1 MMVRAQSPRLLSFLN
16 LVETTI
22 QNEEPDVVCK
32 SRTVNYHKGVA
43 CLVLSDGNTIH
54 LQCFHLADGKICLKA
69 SVLWQIGGVP
79 GEYSIYPTDNF
90 DWLTAAYN
98 VMNVW
103 KAGPIAAAA
112 AASS

>member
-1 MMVRAQSPRLLSFLN
+1 MVRAQSPRLLSFLN

-54 LQCFHLADGKICLKA
+54 LQCFHLADGKICLEA

-79 GEYSIYPTDNF
+79 GEYSIFPAGNF
-90 DWLTAAYN
+90 GWLTAAYN
-98 VMNVW
+98 VMNVG